1 MSRPASAPPEAFD
14 ALLDALA
21 TEPDGAARA
30 YERLRERLVAL
41 LRVYVPA
48 EADALADVVLDRLAR
63 RIAEGVAIDD
73 LRAYALGIARLVV
86 KEARA
91 RDRRRHEA
99 EADPTF
105 AATEPDDDRDAL
117 DAAVAALR
125 ACLAQLDAASRTL
138 ILAYYG
144 DDGGGVRIRARQ
156 RLAAQLGSTLN
167 ALRNRALRLRSRLE
181 DCLKRRLGGRSD
193 A

>member
-125 ACLAQLDAASRTL
+125 VCLAQLDVASRTL

-144 DDGGGVRIRARQ
+144 DDGGVRIRARQ

-181 DCLKRRLGGRSD
+181 DCLKRRLGDRSD